1 MASFEHRD
9 RGLKRMARMVG
20 GGSSTKYIVRKGLL
34 W

>member
-9 RGLKRMARMVG
+9 RGLERVTRMAG
-20 GGSSTKYIVRKGLL
+20 GGSSTEYIVRKGLL